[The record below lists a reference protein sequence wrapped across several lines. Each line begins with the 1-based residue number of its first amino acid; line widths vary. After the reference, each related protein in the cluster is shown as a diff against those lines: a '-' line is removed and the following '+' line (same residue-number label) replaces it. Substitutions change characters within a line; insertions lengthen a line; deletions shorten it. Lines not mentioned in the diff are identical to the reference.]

1 MAAQRREIAMRL
13 WPSLLLLCLAASP
26 LPVLAQASSSA
37 PADQASAPALSSA
50 EVLKLIVDACTQV
63 IGGDASG
70 PEKMTDGGWTPNE
83 IEDTGPYN
91 AVYSGFRDVA
101 PYGEI
106 DLWASVQSFPS
117 QHLGYCRVDFG
128 DTDNALDFAAMTGIA
143 GLTGSIEPRAE
154 GNVYGA
160 WESADKKLLVIG
172 DRTAGAVE
180 LEFNLLPGSTPAQ

>member
-1 MAAQRREIAMRL
+1 MRL
-13 WPSLLLLCLAASP
+13 LPSLLLLCCAALP
-26 LPVLAQASSSA
+26 LPALAQASSSEA
-37 PADQASAPALSSA
+37 PADQSGGPALSSA
-50 EVLKLIVDACTQV
+50 DTLKLIVDACTQAV
-63 IGGDASG
+63 GGDAKAS
-70 PEKMTDGGWTPNE
+70 EKMTDGGWTPNE

-128 DTDNALDFAAMTGIA
+128 DTDNALDFAAMAGIA
-143 GLTGSIEPRAE
+143 GLTGSVEPRAE

-180 LEFNLLPGSTPAQ
+180 LEFNLLPGTPAQ

>member
-1 MAAQRREIAMRL
+1 MKL
-13 WPSLLLLCLAASP
+13 WPTLVLCCLAGLP
-26 LPVLAQASSSA
+26 LPVFAQASSSEA
-37 PADQASAPALSSA
+37 PSDQSSA
-50 EVLKLIVDACTQV
+50 APMSSADIFKLIVDACTQV
-63 IGGDASG
+63 IGGDAAAQ
-70 PEKMTDGGWTPNE
+70 EKMTDGGWTPNE

-91 AVYSGFRDVA
+91 SVYSGFRDVP

-106 DLWASVQSFPS
+106 DLWASVQTFPS

-128 DTDNALDFAAMTGIA
+128 DTDNVLDFAAMAGVA
-143 GLTGSIEPRAE
+143 GLTGSIEPRAD

-180 LEFNLLPGSTPAQ
+180 LEFNLLPGPAPAQ

>member
-1 MAAQRREIAMRL
+1 MRL
-13 WPSLLLLCLAASP
+13 LPSLLLCCLAALPS
-26 LPVLAQASSSA
+26 PVLAQASSSEA
-37 PADQASAPALSSA
+37 PADQSAAPMSSA
-50 EVLKLIVDACTQV
+50 DTLKLIVDACTLV
-63 IGGDASG
+63 IGGDAG
-70 PEKMTDGGWTPNE
+70 AQEKMTDSGWTPNE

-91 AVYSGFRDVA
+91 SVYSGFRDVA

-128 DTDNALDFAAMTGIA
+128 DTDNVLDFAAMAGVA
-143 GLTGSIEPRAE
+143 GLTGSIEPRSE

-180 LEFNLLPGSTPAQ
+180 LEFNLLPGTAPAQ

>member
-1 MAAQRREIAMRL
+1 MRL
-13 WPSLLLLCLAASP
+13 LPSLLLLCRAGLP
-26 LPVLAQASSSA
+26 LPALAQASSSQA
-37 PADQASAPALSSA
+37 PADQNSTPMSSA
-50 EVLKLIVDACTQV
+50 DALKLIVDACTQV
-63 IGGDASG
+63 IGGDADG

-106 DLWASVQSFPS
+106 DLWASVQRFPS

-128 DTDNALDFAAMTGIA
+128 DTDNVLDFAAMSGIA

-160 WESADKKLLVIG
+160 WESADRKLLVIG

-180 LEFNLLPGSTPAQ
+180 LEFNLLPGTQPAQ